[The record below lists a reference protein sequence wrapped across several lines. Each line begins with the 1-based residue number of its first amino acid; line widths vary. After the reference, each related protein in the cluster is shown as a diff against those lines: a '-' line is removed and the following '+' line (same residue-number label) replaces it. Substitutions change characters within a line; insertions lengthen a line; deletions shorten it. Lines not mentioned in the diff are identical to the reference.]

1 MQDIATVNSEDGF
14 ENPSFSNQCV
24 NSCEPCLK
32 KKRSGQQL
40 PEGTE
45 FEAVKRLGSGAQASV
60 YLAKTSN
67 VTEDINDSEAQAAIG
82 SSAL

>member
-14 ENPSFSNQCV
+14 ENPSFSNQCI

-45 FEAVKRLGSGAQASV
+45 FEAVKRLGSGA
-60 YLAKTSN
+60 
-67 VTEDINDSEAQAAIG
+67 
-82 SSAL
+82 